1 MTGTSPLGR
10 AAAVIAVL
18 ALTPTA
24 AAVAGAA
31 AASAAVTRPGT
42 GADPGGQ
49 PSRGAP
55 AGPAGTISAVAGG
68 VGGPGPGTTV
78 SLEQYYEDSA
88 CGVSAAGNSLYV
100 GDGLVLRK
108 ISESTGRLTT
118 PAGTGVEFGLPGNGG
133 PGPDALLQTCGAV
146 TDHAGNLVIAD
157 SRNALVRVLAA
168 RTGTF
173 YGQQMTAGDI
183 YAVAGDGH
191 SGFGGSGVAATQT
204 ALRNPQDVAVDRHGN
219 LVIADSSYT
228 KGAKGARLRVVAAV
242 TGRFYGQKMIAGDIY
257 TVAGYAQGTGFS
269 GDGGPATKAGLG
281 FYISAVLMDRAG
293 NLVFADSYANRIRVV
308 AASTGTFYGQ
318 AMTAGHIYTVAGG
331 GSSLGDGGTATS
343 AALSDPGGVARDGAG
358 NLVVADSGD
367 NRVRVVAE
375 STGTFYGQ
383 AMTAGDIYTVAGDGT
398 AGYRGGGGP
407 ATSAELDAPDGV
419 AVDGA
424 GNLAICDY
432 TGGRVQVVAVST
444 GTFYGQAMT
453 AGDIYKVAGHGR
465 MQSSGDGGPATA
477 AELNG
482 PSGLAAGPTG
492 TLALSDTT
500 NQRVMVVAGS
510 TGPRY
515 GRPMAAGH
523 IYTVAGDG
531 KPGISGGGGRLGTK
545 VSLANPKGVAL
556 DHADN
561 LLIADLG
568 GKRVEVVAAATGT
581 FYGRAMTAGH
591 IYTVAGGGGKTGSS
605 GNGVPATRAKLKL
618 PDAVSVDSAG
628 NVLIADPGTDR
639 VRVVAGSTGMFYSQP
654 MTAGDIYTVAGDG
667 TRGFSGDGGPATSAE
682 LANPESATVDAH
694 GNLVIA
700 DDGNNRVRVVAGSTG
715 TFYGQPMTAGD
726 IYTVAGDGTEGFSG
740 DGGPATS
747 ATFVFPESA
756 AVDAH
761 GNLVIAD
768 TGNNRVRVVAG
779 STGTFYGQPMT
790 AGDVYTVA
798 GDGTIGYT
806 GDGVPA
812 TSTGLNYPVDAVA
825 GPAGQLL
832 IADSE
837 NNRVRQVAGGTGP
850 AEPAASPVWERILTG
865 R

>member
-331 GSSLGDGGTATS
+331 GSSLGDGGT
-343 AALSDPGGVARDGAG
+343 
-358 NLVVADSGD
+358 
-367 NRVRVVAE
+367 
-375 STGTFYGQ
+375 
-383 AMTAGDIYTVAGDGT
+383 
-398 AGYRGGGGP
+398 